1 MEFEGL
7 EASQAPVN
15 DQKEI
20 DLFWHISQSLVSK
33 KYLEEILHL
42 IVTMTAEV
50 MGSKICSLML
60 LDEDKGEL
68 GIAATQTLSEAYTL
82 KPNVKVG
89 ESVSG
94 RAIQER
100 KPMMVLDVTKDKTY
114 GYPEIARQEGI
125 VSMLSVPMA
134 INDRMIGVIN
144 SYTTQKHRFTDREIK
159 VLQAVA
165 NQAAVAIENTKLR
178 QENTAVKQ
186 AMEERKFI
194 DQAKGLLMDKDGLKE
209 AEAYQLIQKASRDRR
224 LPMVEVAQA
233 IILAYTLKKQ

>member
-1 MEFEGL
+1 MEL
-7 EASQAPVN
+7 EEAETSHAPIN
-15 DQKEI
+15 DPKEI
-20 DLFWHISQSLVSK
+20 DLFWQISQSLVSK

-42 IVTMTAEV
+42 IVSVTAEV

-60 LDEDKGEL
+60 LDEEKGEL
-68 GIAATQTLSEAYTL
+68 SIAATQALSEAYTN
-82 KPNVKVG
+82 KPNIKVG

-94 RAIQER
+94 RAIKEK
-100 KPMMVLDVTKDKTY
+100 KPIMVLDVTKEKGY
-114 GYPEIARQEGI
+114 GYPEIARQEGV
-125 VSMLSVPMA
+125 VSLLCVPMA

-144 SYTTQKHRFTDREIK
+144 SYTTQKHKFTNTEIK

-178 QENTAVKQ
+178 QENRDVKQ
-186 AMEERKFI
+186 AMEERKVI

-224 LPMVEVAQA
+224 LSMMDVANA
-233 IILAYTLKKQ
+233 IILAYSLKK